1 MKNSKYFYITA
12 FGLSFAL
19 VFVLFVLQG
28 HAGFSLWDEGFLWY
42 GAQRVML
49 GDVPTRDF
57 IAYEPGRYY
66 WSAGIMSLL
75 GSNGII
81 SLRIAVAIFQVFG
94 LFTGLL
100 IISKTIWKQR
110 DHIPYLLLSG
120 LTLVIWMFPRHKL
133 FDASLSIFLVG
144 ILAFLIENPTARR
157 HFIVGCCVGGIAV
170 FGRNHGVYG
179 AVGSLGALVWLYFER
194 AKTPGLVK
202 GFFYWANGVVAGF
215 TPMLLMGLFVPGFAK
230 AFLEN
235 TLSIFEQKATNLP
248 LPVPWPWT
256 VDFAAP
262 TGNVVQDVLVGLF
275 FLAVLGF
282 GPLSIGWVLYQKFRK
297 QASSPALVAAA
308 ILALPYA
315 QYAFSR
321 ADIGHLA
328 LGIFPL
334 LLGLLVF
341 FANQPTKL
349 KWLFAVVLC
358 AGSVWVMYAFQPGWY
373 CFASRQCVNVEVS
386 GSTLQVDRPIADEI
400 ALLRQLSEQYAP
412 NGESFIAAPFWP
424 GAYALL
430 ERQAPT
436 WEIYALIPRS
446 EAFEEKEIKR
456 IKASNPAFVIILDI
470 PLDGRE
476 ELRFKNTHPLTYQYI
491 LDNFEVVPYSSNP
504 AYQILISRNG
514 GQ

>member
-1 MKNSKYFYITA
+1 M
-12 FGLSFAL
+12 
-19 VFVLFVLQG
+19 
-28 HAGFSLWDEGFLWY
+28 GFSLWDEGFLWY
-42 GAQRVML
+42 GVQRVML

-57 IAYEPGRYY
+57 MAYEPGRYY
-66 WSAGIMSLL
+66 WSAAIMGLL
-75 GSNGII
+75 GNNGII
-81 SLRIAVAIFQVFG
+81 NLRIAVAIFQVFG

-110 DHIPYLLLSG
+110 DHFPYLLLSG

-179 AVGSLGALVWLYFER
+179 AVGSLGVLVWLYFER
-194 AKTPGLVK
+194 AETPGLVR
-202 GFFYWANGVVAGF
+202 GFCYWAAGVAAGF
-215 TPMLLMGLFVPGFAK
+215 TPMLLMGLFMPGFAK

-235 TLSIFEQKATNLP
+235 TLGVFEQKATNLP
-248 LPVPWPWT
+248 LPVPWPWMA
-256 VDFAAP
+256 DFAAP
-262 TGNVVQDVLVGLF
+262 AGNVVRDVLVGLF
-275 FLAVLGF
+275 FLAVLVF
-282 GPLSIGWVLYQKFRK
+282 GPLSIGWVLYQKFK
-297 QASSPALVAAA
+297 KHAAPPALVAAA

-315 QYAFSR
+315 QFAFSR

-341 FANQPTKL
+341 FSSQPSKR
-349 KWLFAVVLC
+349 KWFFAVVLC
-358 AGSVWVMYAFQPGWY
+358 AGSLWVMYVFQPGWY
-373 CFASRQCVNVEVS
+373 CFASKRCVSVEVS
-386 GSTLQVDRPIADEI
+386 GSALQVDPSAADEI
-400 ALLRQLSEQYAP
+400 ALLRQLSEQYAS

-430 ERQAPT
+430 ERQSPM
-436 WEIYALIPRS
+436 WEVYALTSRS
-446 EAFEEKEIKR
+446 DSFEKKEIER
-456 IKASNPAFVIILDI
+456 IKESSPAFVIILDI

-504 AYQILISRNG
+504 AYQILIPRID